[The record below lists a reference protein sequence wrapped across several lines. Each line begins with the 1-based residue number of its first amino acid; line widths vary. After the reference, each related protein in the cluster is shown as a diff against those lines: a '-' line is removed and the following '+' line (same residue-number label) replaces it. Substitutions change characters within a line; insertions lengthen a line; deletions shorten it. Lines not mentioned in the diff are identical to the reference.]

1 MLRWV
6 EVSSYNIHYFQQL
19 QCSIFYLFRILLKV
33 NSWNILFS
41 KLKVVLCSSS
51 DFFASFVYVTQ
62 VLNLQVLNLKKKSKN
77 TVIILMLRQKEADI
91 FFSKENE
98 WLICRLKLIC
108 NIYNLH
114 NVFRHRINT
123 RKGICYAPVYG
134 VATCIS
140 IRTFISVWQ
149 VFVKSWCKLYH
160 FGEPDFT
167 PGCL

>member
-1 MLRWV
+1 
-6 EVSSYNIHYFQQL
+6 
-19 QCSIFYLFRILLKV
+19 
-33 NSWNILFS
+33 
-41 KLKVVLCSSS
+41 
-51 DFFASFVYVTQ
+51 
-62 VLNLQVLNLKKKSKN
+62 
-77 TVIILMLRQKEADI
+77 MLRQKEADI

-134 VATCIS
+134 VATCMS

-167 PGCL
+167 PGCLYGSCCSILVFCAMFVDHYLFFFFWPLCCLSFYDYRIGIIKHFFGSIELA